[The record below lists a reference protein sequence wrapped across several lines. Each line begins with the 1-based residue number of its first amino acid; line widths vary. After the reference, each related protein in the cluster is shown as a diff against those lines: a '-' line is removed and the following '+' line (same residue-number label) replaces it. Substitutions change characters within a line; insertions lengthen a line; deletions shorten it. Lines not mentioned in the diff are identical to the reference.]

1 VTARSKREEP
11 KPFPEEILT
20 NFIFL
25 NQTKNSFMKTNF
37 IAEKKLIPG
46 SKDTT
51 SGHGGKWKDAD
62 NKLYRK
68 FEFKNFSE
76 AFAFMTRVALEAE
89 KMDHHPL
96 WTNVYNTVEISLS
109 THDAG
114 DIVTDKDRKLAKKID
129 AIAD

>member
-1 VTARSKREEP
+1 
-11 KPFPEEILT
+11 
-20 NFIFL
+20 
-25 NQTKNSFMKTNF
+25 MKTNF
-37 IAEKKLIPG
+37 IAERKYAVDNAK
-46 SKDTT
+46 T
-51 SGHGGKWKDAD
+51 SSGTADWKEAD

-96 WTNVYNTVEISLS
+96 WTNVYNTVEIWLS

-114 DIVTDKDRKLAKKID
+114 DIVTEKDKKLAKKID
-129 AIAD
+129 GLL